1 MAKLIDDEV
10 VKEYLKRVIWGA
22 DRKIDKWV
30 DVMPAV
36 DAMPVVRCKDCKHC
50 YFAANRVPSQQSLV
64 CDKSGKNVTDD
75 WFCADGERRDDDAA
89 D

>member
-1 MAKLIDDEV
+1 VAKLIDAET

-22 DRKIDKWV
+22 DRKIDGWV

-36 DAMPVVRCKDCKHC
+36 DAVPVVRCKDCRYWYAEIGASTGWLPC
-50 YFAANRVPSQQSLV
+50 QEIATER
-64 CDKSGKNVTDD
+64 D
-75 WFCADGERRDDDAA
+75 WFCASGKRRDDDAA